1 MKAKVNIN
9 NKDLNK
15 EFKVKRLNIDGI
27 TQQERVKTRKEKEF
41 DKLFLKKTEYLA
53 NIYQIN
59 EEESNISCSLQP
71 NKWNESQLLSNLLIS
86 TSNKQLKTG
95 DILRIYQKIKEIE
108 YDKIWLV
115 LFCEENV
122 TKGYFNYKSICL
134 DSNIN
139 ITNEYGDTLYSIPV
153 KFVSATA
160 TFVED
165 YFSFT
170 AQNKG
175 YREPDR
181 DIKMISRNF
190 DFLKKEVYF
199 EYQEKGFKISGKD
212 DISIKDVAYVSLTE
226 SLKKEVE
233 PRASEKIVVD
243 ETKNFFLN
251 NR

>member
-1 MKAKVNIN
+1 MSYFEDVY
-9 NKDLNK
+9 L
-15 EFKVKRLNIDGI
+15 KRLNIDGI

-115 LFCEENV
+115 LFCEENI
-122 TKGYFNYKSICL
+122 TKGYFNYKLICL

-190 DFLKKEVYF
+190 DFLKKRNIVF
-199 EYQEKGFKISGKD
+199 IFLFAVIPAIILLFGVLVNVKN
-212 DISIKDVAYVSLTE
+212 
-226 SLKKEVE
+226 KK
-233 PRASEKIVVD
+233 
-243 ETKNFFLN
+243 
-251 NR
+251 

>member
-1 MKAKVNIN
+1 MSYFEDVY
-9 NKDLNK
+9 L
-15 EFKVKRLNIDGI
+15 KRLNIDGI

-95 DILRIYQKIKEIE
+95 DVLRIYQKIKEIE

-115 LFCEENV
+115 LFCEENI
-122 TKGYFNYKSICL
+122 TKGYFNYKLICL

-233 PRASEKIVVD
+233 PRASEKILVD
-243 ETKNFFLN
+243 ENKNFFLN